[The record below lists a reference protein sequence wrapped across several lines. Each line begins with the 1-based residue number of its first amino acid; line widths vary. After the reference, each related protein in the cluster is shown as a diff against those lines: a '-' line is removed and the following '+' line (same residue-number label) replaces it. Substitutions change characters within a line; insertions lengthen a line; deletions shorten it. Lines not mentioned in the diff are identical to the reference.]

1 VQSPKEIEMSQH
13 DHDLIR
19 LPEVLR
25 MTGLSKSSLYALMKQ
40 NRFVT
45 GVKLSERSVAWPS
58 WLVREWIDERIASS
72 APTATAKQRKQPNL
86 VAA

>member
-25 MTGLSKSSLYALMKQ
+25 MTGLSKSSLYAMIKQ
-40 NRFVT
+40 NRFVA

-58 WLVREWIDERIASS
+58 WLVREWIDQRIASS
-72 APTATAKQRKQPNL
+72 APTAATKQRKQPNL
-86 VAA
+86 ATA